1 MFLLILQ
8 QISGKFSS
16 AARCGP
22 VDHFLNMFCS
32 DHTGVSKCRKI
43 HQTVPFA
50 DIIHQIFQML
60 RDQCFIEPPEGAP
73 DIPIGKLPSGSGSGS
88 GTSPPVMNHMSHNHN
103 AAALHCPD
111 KTDC

>member
-60 RDQCFIEPPEGAP
+60 RDQCFIRLLSSRR
-73 DIPIGKLPSGSGSGS
+73 KLHRIFQSESCHPAADQDLG
-88 GTSPPVMNHMSHNHN
+88 PVRQ
-103 AAALHCPD
+103 
-111 KTDC
+111 